1 MRTMFTL
8 TVHDERVYRRLM
20 ERVEQGGETLD
31 AILLELLEQEHNSKT
46 AQEETPALKL
56 LKLIDAAELP
66 FEQPFDA
73 RDADD
78 ILRRETGDSSWRTL
92 KDDHGSA

>member
-1 MRTMFTL
+1 MFTL
-8 TVHDERVYRRLM
+8 TLHDERVYRRLM

-31 AILLELLEQEHNSKT
+31 AVLLELLEQEHNSQ
-46 AQEETPALKL
+46 ASQENTPALKL

-73 RDADD
+73 RDADEM
-78 ILRRETGDSSWRTL
+78 LRRETGDSRWRTL
-92 KDDHGSA
+92 KDDDGSA

>member
-1 MRTMFTL
+1 MFTL

-31 AILLELLEQEHNSKT
+31 AVLLELLEQEHDSET
-46 AQEETPALKL
+46 AQEDTPALKL

-92 KDDHGSA
+92 KDDDGSA

>member
-1 MRTMFTL
+1 
-8 TVHDERVYRRLM
+8 M
-20 ERVEQGGETLD
+20 ERVEQGGETFD
-31 AILLELLEQEHNSKT
+31 AVLLGLLEQEHDSET
-46 AQEETPALKL
+46 ARKDTPALKL

-78 ILRRETGDSSWRTL
+78 ILRRETGDSGIPT
-92 KDDHGSA
+92 KGCSAKPSLRYSSRA